1 MAMRHAHRRRF
12 PWFGRRSLALAPESV
27 LALPPAPLPVVPVEV
42 SEPVE
47 VLEPIEV
54 PQPVE
59 VDEVVEHL
67 QPRWAEPAQQPIL
80 PAPIEGSTDV
90 SKQHELHEV
99 LRGFHDAVDGVH
111 GTVLAT
117 RDGLPV
123 ASTLGD
129 ARAETVAAMAATV
142 VALAAQAMP
151 SDGSGDA
158 GADSGHTVIRG
169 SDGCLVVYATGDV
182 GVLAVQTSSQ
192 PNIGLVHV
200 EAPAAAREL
209 ASLLA

>member
-1 MAMRHAHRRRF
+1 
-12 PWFGRRSLALAPESV
+12 
-27 LALPPAPLPVVPVEV
+27 
-42 SEPVE
+42 
-47 VLEPIEV
+47 
-54 PQPVE
+54 
-59 VDEVVEHL
+59 
-67 QPRWAEPAQQPIL
+67 
-80 PAPIEGSTDV
+80 V
-90 SKQHELHEV
+90 SKQHELQEV

-111 GTVLAT
+111 GAVLAT

-142 VALAAQAMP
+142 IALADQAMP
-151 SDGSGDA
+151 SDPAAGESGTT
-158 GADSGHTVIRG
+158 SHTVIRG
-169 SDGCLVVYATGDV
+169 TDGCLVVYAAGDV

-192 PNIGLVHV
+192 PNIGLVQV